1 MRWLAN
7 GLQPDSDIAARGRQE
22 RKWLAAVAYA
32 RKCPDQLINDVDQ
45 VALDGFPEEGLA
57 AFCEDRCLFDKSVP
71 IALLFLRSENDY
83 TISKRLDNRQDSTLC
98 FCKDCGRKYSRRT

>member
-1 MRWLAN
+1 MRWLAD
-7 GLQPDSDIAARGRQE
+7 GLQPDSDIAARGHQE

-32 RKCPDQLINDVDQ
+32 RKCPEELINDVDQ
-45 VALDGFPEEGLA
+45 VALDGLPEEGLA
-57 AFCEDRCLFDKSVP
+57 AFCEDRRLFDKSVL

-83 TISKRLDNRQDSTLC
+83 TIPQRLDNRQDSTLC